1 MYYPVKIT
9 RLYSFIIVKKAVVY
23 TISGAK
29 ENYNNHRTSSNWFFF
44 NLQKG
49 KHAMTEIIK
58 LLPIL
63 AIAISMNIAAG
74 LYYSIG
80 TKELSFSWKKFISG
94 IFKASIIAYLF
105 IGTAYCFES
114 TDLSSLGVEPMFIMT
129 SAIALYVGKAVVS
142 LGKILGI
149 EVKTK

>member
-1 MYYPVKIT
+1 
-9 RLYSFIIVKKAVVY
+9 
-23 TISGAK
+23 
-29 ENYNNHRTSSNWFFF
+29 
-44 NLQKG
+44 
-49 KHAMTEIIK
+49 MTEIIK

-63 AIAISMNIAAG
+63 AIAISMNIVAG

-105 IGTAYCFES
+105 VGMAYCFES

-149 EVKTK
+149 EVKTKQ